1 MRISDW
7 ISDVCSSDLIG
18 KACHLASKRFLA
30 SSRRFSQDLLGCHLI
45 FEEHRLVVHHGLFAT
60 VKGDDVDGKNNPVPV
75 REHVRLGKK
84 ACEISYA
91 LHNRTL
97 NPLLAL
103 GAVPIPAYERVRAV
117 RATCQKLLGL
127 S

>member
-60 VKGDDVDGKNNPVPV
+60 VQGDVVDGKTNPVPV
-75 REHVRLGKK
+75 REHVRS
-84 ACEISYA
+84 E
-91 LHNRTL
+91 
-97 NPLLAL
+97 
-103 GAVPIPAYERVRAV
+103 ERRVGNV
-117 RATCQKLLGL
+117 CVSTG
-127 S
+127 STWWSPFH